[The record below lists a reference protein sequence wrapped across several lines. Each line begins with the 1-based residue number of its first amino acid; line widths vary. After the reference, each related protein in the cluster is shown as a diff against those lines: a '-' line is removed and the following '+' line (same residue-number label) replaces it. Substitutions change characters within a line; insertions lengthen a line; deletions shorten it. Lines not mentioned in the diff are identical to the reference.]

1 MKWLYKEENPFE
13 KRRAEGEKIR
23 RKYPDRIP
31 VIVEKAPKSR
41 LRDLDK
47 KKYLVPSDLTVGQ
60 FYFLIRKRI
69 HLRPEDAL
77 FFFVNNVIPQ
87 TMTTMGQLYQDH
99 HEEDLF
105 LYIAYSDES
114 VYGSNKWSRVDEF
127 WQNDLL
133 RHNFDWTPL
142 QAYTMSLLIHFF
154 FLRPFLCN
162 M

>member
-1 MKWLYKEENPFE
+1 MKWVYKEENPFE
-13 KRRAEGEKIR
+13 KRR
-23 RKYPDRIP
+23 
-31 VIVEKAPKSR
+31 VIVEKAPKAR

-77 FFFVNNVIPQ
+77 FFFVNNSIPQ
-87 TMTTMGQLYQDH
+87 TMTTMGQIYQEN

-114 VYGSNKWSRVDEF
+114 VYGS
-127 WQNDLL
+127 L
-133 RHNFDWTPL
+133 
-142 QAYTMSLLIHFF
+142 
-154 FLRPFLCN
+154 
-162 M
+162 

>member
-1 MKWLYKEENPFE
+1 MCAQFTSRKPVAQYILLERVACFFKFFAVLMMKWTYKEENTFD

-31 VIVEKAPKSR
+31 VIVERAPNSN

-47 KKYLVPSDLTVGQ
+47 KKYLVPSDLTIGQ

-69 HLRPEDAL
+69 QLSPQESL
-77 FFFVNNVIPQ
+77 FFFVNNIIPQ

-105 LYIAYSDES
+105 LYIAYSEES
-114 VYGSNKWSRVDEF
+114 VYGSPS
-127 WQNDLL
+127 
-133 RHNFDWTPL
+133 L
-142 QAYTMSLLIHFF
+142 Q
-154 FLRPFLCN
+154 
-162 M
+162 

>member
-1 MKWLYKEENPFE
+1 LQ
-13 KRRAEGEKIR
+13 
-23 RKYPDRIP
+23 
-31 VIVEKAPKSR
+31 VIVERAPKSR

-87 TMTTMGQLYQDH
+87 TMTTMGQLYQKSIVMPVSLSVIVVVEYCSLFPTMGHRMTQRTRAALAFAVDRTVLKCDGAQDH

-114 VYGSNKWSRVDEF
+114 VYGGN
-127 WQNDLL
+127 
-133 RHNFDWTPL
+133 
-142 QAYTMSLLIHFF
+142 
-154 FLRPFLCN
+154 
-162 M
+162 

>member
-23 RKYPDRIP
+23 KKYPDRIP

-87 TMTTMGQLYQDH
+87 TMATMGQLYQDH

-105 LYIAYSDES
+105 LYIAYSEESTYGSGES
-114 VYGSNKWSRVDEF
+114 VEPKESTS
-127 WQNDLL
+127 Q
-133 RHNFDWTPL
+133 
-142 QAYTMSLLIHFF
+142 
-154 FLRPFLCN
+154 
-162 M
+162 

>member
-1 MKWLYKEENPFE
+1 MKWAYKEENNFE
-13 KRRAEGEKIR
+13 KRRAEGDKIR

-31 VIVEKAPKSR
+31 VIVERAPKSR

-114 VYGSNKWSRVDEF
+114 VYGGDGELSA
-127 WQNDLL
+127 
-133 RHNFDWTPL
+133 H
-142 QAYTMSLLIHFF
+142 
-154 FLRPFLCN
+154 
-162 M
+162 